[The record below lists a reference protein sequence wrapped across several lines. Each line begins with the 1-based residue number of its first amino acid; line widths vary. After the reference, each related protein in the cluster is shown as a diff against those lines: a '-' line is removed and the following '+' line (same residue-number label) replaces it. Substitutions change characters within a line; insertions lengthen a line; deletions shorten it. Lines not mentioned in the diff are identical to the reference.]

1 MPLFNNTNTNGSENG
16 NAQEPSQSQAAVFP
30 TEEER
35 LGEQMSQM
43 ERELSGV
50 YAQIGQK
57 HYEECD
63 VDAQSEEMR
72 TLFREVESR
81 KARIQEISDQIR
93 KLKGITTCQ
102 ACGADVSIHDTFCG
116 SCGARIITEIEVPPT
131 GGVCSACGSRVA
143 PGQLFCSTCG
153 AKVLVVDVEA
163 AAGSDEE
170 IPDDEKTVIYT
181 SGEEVWESEESAPS
195 EETASGNG
203 KRICPNCGTPL
214 EPGDAFCINCGTRVS
229 G

>member
-1 MPLFNNTNTNGSENG
+1 MPLFTNNTSGPENG
-16 NAQEPSQSQAAVFP
+16 NAQESSQSQAAIFP

-35 LGEQMSQM
+35 LSEQMNQM

-57 HYEECD
+57 HYEECN

-72 TLFREVESR
+72 TLFREVEGR

-93 KLKGITTCQ
+93 KLKGITTCKQ
-102 ACGADVSIHDTFCG
+102 CGADVSIHDAFCG
-116 SCGARIITEIEVPPT
+116 SCGARIITEIEVSPA

-153 AKVLVVDVEA
+153 AKVLVVDAEV
-163 AAGSDEE
+163 DEE
-170 IPDDEKTVIYT
+170 ISDDEKTVIHT
-181 SGEEVWESEESAPS
+181 PEEEVREPAGNTSSQEMASES
-195 EETASGNG
+195 G
-203 KRICPNCGTPL
+203 KRTCPNCGTPL
-214 EPGDAFCINCGTRVS
+214 ELGDAFCINCGTRVS